1 MNYSLSFINDIII
14 NGFEYSLSN
23 ETMDIMLNLAQEVG
37 APNYVKTPVFAK
49 NNNIQAQGQ
58 GPSLNHKDKDKKK
71 RKKSKYNHSVDSSS
85 EWSRVEPFHT
95 TVRETSTGTQLDMD
109 QLRLQ
114 LNKLTDKNF
123 LDIISKIEVILDNT
137 TFENN
142 HFVGN
147 TIFNLACNNRFYSNI
162 YAQVYS
168 TLMSK
173 YNFMVESL
181 DDNVSNYMKTFDN
194 IQCVDPNIDYD
205 AFCDSNKANE
215 SRKAL
220 TCFFNN
226 LNKQRIIND
235 STSHN
240 FISTLVSKFQICIM
254 TENKKD
260 EANEICENISILID
274 ETNNPELILSDLS
287 FINSNSTSDCEES
300 ISVKTF
306 LYMVA
311 TSKISAFS
319 SLTNKT
325 KYKLMD
331 ILKL

>member
-1 MNYSLSFINDIII
+1 MNYSLDFINNVIHT
-14 NGFEYSLSN
+14 GFEYSLSN
-23 ETMDIMLNLAQEVG
+23 ETMAIMLNLAQEVG
-37 APNYVKTPVFAK
+37 APNYVKTPIFAK
-49 NNNIQAQGQ
+49 NNNSQGQ
-58 GPSLNHKDKDKKK
+58 GQGQGQSHNAKDKKK
-71 RKKSKYNHSVDSSS
+71 RKKSKYNHSSDAST

-95 TVRETSTGTQLDMD
+95 TVREKSTGTQHDMD

-123 LDIISKIEVILDNT
+123 LDIISKIEVILNNT

-168 TLMSK
+168 TLMTK
-173 YNFMVESL
+173 YNFMIESL

-194 IQCVDPNIDYD
+194 IQCVDPNEDYD

-226 LNKQRIIND
+226 LNKQSIIND
-235 STSHN
+235 TTSHK
-240 FISTLVSKFQICIM
+240 FISTLVSKFQTCIS
-254 TENKKD
+254 TDNKKD
-260 EANEICENISILID
+260 EANEICENICILID
-274 ETNNPELILSDLS
+274 ENNNPELNLSEIS
-287 FINSNSTSDCEES
+287 FLNSTSETLF
-300 ISVKTF
+300 VKNF
-306 LYMVA
+306 LYTVA
-311 TSKISAFS
+311 TSKTSAFK